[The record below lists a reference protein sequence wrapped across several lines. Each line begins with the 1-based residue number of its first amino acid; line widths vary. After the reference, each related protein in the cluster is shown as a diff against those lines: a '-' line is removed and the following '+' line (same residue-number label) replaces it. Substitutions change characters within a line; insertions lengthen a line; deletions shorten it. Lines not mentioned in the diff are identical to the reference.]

1 MPIKLNPRLERCAG
15 YVARGGTALDIG
27 TDHAYLACFLIE
39 SGLSRRVIA
48 SDIADGPLSAARQT
62 VVRQGLSE
70 RIAVLKSDGLKDIPD
85 EVLCEATDV
94 IIAGMGGELI
104 AEILSHGEKLPR
116 SVNLILQPNSRAA
129 VLRGFLYGEGFK
141 IISESAVRD
150 GRFTYT
156 VINAEYRGEAR
167 ELTELERTVGRLDP
181 RDPVSREYLENEI
194 TRLRSAAKGMAA
206 ASSQEQHQSA
216 VQLLSLAAQIEE
228 YIAKALSKG

>member
-15 YVARGGTALDIG
+15 HVTRGGTALDVG

-62 VVRQGLSE
+62 VARQGLSD
-70 RIAVLKSDGLKDIPD
+70 RIAVYKSDGLKDIPA
-85 EVLCEATDV
+85 EVLGEVTDV

-104 AEILSHGEKLPR
+104 AEILSHREGLPQN
-116 SVNLILQPNSRAA
+116 VNLILQPNSRAA
-129 VLRGFLYGEGFK
+129 VLRGFLYGNGFD

-156 VINAEYRGEAR
+156 VLNAMHRGEAADCSA
-167 ELTELERTVGRLDP
+167 LGRTVGRLDP
-181 RDPVSREYLENEI
+181 RDPVSREYLENEAS
-194 TRLRSAAKGMAA
+194 RLRSAAKGMASS
-206 ASSQEQHQSA
+206 SSQEQQQSA
-216 VQLLSLAAQIEE
+216 EELLSLAAQIEE